1 MATEV
6 DKVWCRTVGN
16 RSRDTA
22 LVDAATGH
30 TWTFGEVESAV
41 ATGVKE
47 LQASGIEAGEVLVLA
62 EPNGLAWVSTFLAA
76 QRLGVVVLPL
86 ELQLGVERIR
96 KSARSAGAR
105 LLRLSE
111 WEVVGGDRRCPPGSC
126 LIKATSGS
134 TGEPKLYVFK
144 DEEMLADGRQV
155 MAGMGLEV
163 EDRNYAV
170 IPFGH
175 SYGLGNLIF
184 PLILEGL
191 CIVCGKGYFPQ
202 EMLEDLVRHKVTVFP
217 AVPPLVRALS
227 RSEVPT
233 GLCLK
238 RVISAGGRLD
248 ARVRD
253 AFMERFKVP
262 VRNFYGSSETGGIAF
277 NRRLPQPGDP
287 VSVGEALPGVCI
299 ELDAQ
304 GGVSVSSAAV
314 YTEGNPLRQGKHG
327 KVEVADIGHWND
339 NGELEL
345 TGRREGEVKIAGRR
359 ISLAEVE
366 STIRQMEGVED
377 CWLHAY
383 PDRGDELAIACVV
396 AGEVQVETLRGQL
409 RESLPVWVRPKKCV
423 VVSALPLFARG
434 KACRQ
439 QMLELLGL
447 DS

>member
-1 MATEV
+1 MAAEV
-6 DKVWCRTVGN
+6 DKAWRRTVG
-16 RSRDTA
+16 SRGREAA
-22 LVDAATGH
+22 LVDAATER
-30 TWTFGEVESAV
+30 TWSFEEVESAV
-41 ATGVKE
+41 AQAVDD
-47 LQASGIEAGEVLVLA
+47 LSASGIEAGEVLVLA
-62 EPNGLAWVSTFLAA
+62 EPNGLVWLSTFLAA

-86 ELQLGVERIR
+86 ELQLGAERIR

-105 LLRLSE
+105 LLRMAE
-111 WEVVGGDRRCPPGSC
+111 WEAIGGERRFPPGSC

-134 TGEPKLYVFK
+134 TGDPKLYVFK

-155 MAGMGLEV
+155 MAGMGLMP

-175 SYGLGNLIF
+175 SYGLGNLVF

-202 EMLEDLVRHKVTVFP
+202 EMLEDLVRHEISVFP

-227 RSEVPT
+227 RSDVLP
-233 GLCLK
+233 GLRLK
-238 RVISAGGRLD
+238 QVISAGGRLD
-248 ARVRD
+248 SRVRD
-253 AFMERFKVP
+253 TFMERFKVP

-287 VSVGEALPGVCI
+287 VSVGEPLPGVCI
-299 ELDAQ
+299 ELDVQ

-314 YTEGNPLRQGKHG
+314 YTEGNPLRQGEYG

-345 TGRREGEVKIAGRR
+345 TGRRKGQVKIAGRR
-359 ISLAEVE
+359 ISLAEIEAAV
-366 STIRQMEGVED
+366 RQMNGVDD
-377 CWLHAY
+377 CWIHAF

-396 AGEVQVETLRGQL
+396 AGEAPVERLRANM

-423 VVSALPLFARG
+423 VVPFLPLNARG
-434 KACRQ
+434 KTCRQ
-439 QMLELLGL
+439 QMLALLGL
-447 DS
+447 EN